1 MRWRL
6 LSGNH
11 RDLGRSVVD
20 HADVSSCRRDIE
32 DMLSHL
38 GAAEFGLVRAEG
50 HRWSWRLTEYGTT
63 VASSGH
69 SFDRRTRCEQG
80 YALFVLLAPV
90 AAIRDEL
97 SVWPARGRPVL
108 VPPFSP
114 LPARVG
120 TSWPAVHSRS
130 ADRSPGPGYLAGR
143 ALRPDDSTEPKE
155 ASR

>member
-20 HADVSSCRRDIE
+20 HPDVSSCRRDIE
-32 DMLSHL
+32 EMLAYL
-38 GAAEFGLVRAEG
+38 RVAEFGLVRAEG
-50 HRWSWRLTEYGTT
+50 HRWSWRLTERGTA

-90 AAIRDEL
+90 AAIREEL
-97 SVWPARGRPVL
+97 SVWPARGRPAL
-108 VPPFSP
+108 GPAPSAI
-114 LPARVG
+114 PARVG

-130 ADRSPGPGYLAGR
+130 ADRSLRPGYLTGR
-143 ALRPDDSTEPKE
+143 ALRPDDLTEPKE